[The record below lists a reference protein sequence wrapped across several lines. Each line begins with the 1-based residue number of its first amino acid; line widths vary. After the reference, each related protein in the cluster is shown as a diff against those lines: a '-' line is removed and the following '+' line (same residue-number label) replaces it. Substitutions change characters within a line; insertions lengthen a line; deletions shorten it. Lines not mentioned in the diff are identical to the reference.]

1 MSWAARVSLS
11 FGVAIEC
18 ATEKRRTT
26 VVITEVRIKL
36 MEDSNE
42 NERLQAFCSVTFDDA
57 FVVRDLKII
66 EGTKGSFVA
75 MPSRKLTDRCPGCGC
90 KNHLRA
96 RFCNQCGGKLDE
108 DRATRDADG
117 RVKLHADIAHPINSA
132 CREVIQTAVLKAF
145 QAEKERSK
153 QPGYVCTYDDY
164 DSDYD
169 GAASYT
175 QIVGEMSGSR
185 GYRTNGG
192 SRKEASSQTIG
203 REDKRA
209 EGFGAGIL

>member
-1 MSWAARVSLS
+1 
-11 FGVAIEC
+11 
-18 ATEKRRTT
+18 

-36 MEDSNE
+36 MDDSHE

-96 RFCNQCGGKLDE
+96 RFCNSCGSKLDE

-132 CREVIQTAVLKAF
+132 CREVIQGAVLKAF
-145 QAEKERSK
+145 SAEKEKAK
-153 QPGYVCTYDDY
+153 QPGYVCTYDDF

-169 GAASYT
+169 GPLTPVTGESHAAP
-175 QIVGEMSGSR
+175 R
-185 GYRTNGG
+185 GYRTHASHGRAVHAPHAAQPAGAPVSAREEKRSDSFG
-192 SRKEASSQTIG
+192 SG
-203 REDKRA
+203 VM
-209 EGFGAGIL
+209 

>member
-1 MSWAARVSLS
+1 M
-11 FGVAIEC
+11 
-18 ATEKRRTT
+18 
-26 VVITEVRIKL
+26 VITEVRIKL
-36 MEDSNE
+36 MEDNNE

-96 RFCNQCGGKLDE
+96 RFCNSCGSKLDE

-132 CREVIQTAVLKAF
+132 CREVIQGAVLKAY
-145 QAEKERSK
+145 QAERERSK
-153 QPGYVCTYDDY
+153 QPGYICTYDDF

-169 GAASYT
+169 TTAAASYT
-175 QIVGEMSGSR
+175 QIVSEMGAAPR
-185 GYRTNGG
+185 GYRTHGN
-192 SRKEASSQTIG
+192 RKEASSQLAG
-203 REDKRA
+203 REEKRA